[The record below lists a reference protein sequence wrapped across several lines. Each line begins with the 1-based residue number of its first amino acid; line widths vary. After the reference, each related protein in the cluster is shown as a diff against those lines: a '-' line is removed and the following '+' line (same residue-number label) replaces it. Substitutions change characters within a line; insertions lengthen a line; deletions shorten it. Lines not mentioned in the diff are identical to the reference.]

1 MPIQRIRHTGPS
13 SSTPVIAMDETTFSS
28 SSMYSSGEEEILASE
43 GLRLSRSTRWRE
55 RSRHVSYEPAVLLFC
70 FALSLSEIELTHQ
83 IIYQTCQV
91 QGFELHDCLLVG
103 TGVSTPGVAEIEAQV
118 KPAAATVTTTIVVI
132 KAVIP
137 AFSAIVFGAW
147 SDRYGRKPV
156 VVIASF
162 GLLFSYVGLAGLHY
176 LSSFMQ
182 LNSWYYVAAYIPFSV
197 VGGMA
202 TLGAA
207 LFAFIADV
215 TNDQNRTVRMGWMNA
230 FMLAGT
236 LAGFCSSKYILDWT
250 STTTFFVIATICV
263 LLGLLYTALLVED
276 SIIPSSDGELGPS
289 LGEFFSISLV
299 RDIAKAASRKRTRF
313 VWWILWLIIFCN
325 ALIEL
330 AAGGSLVEFS
340 FIHHKFDWSLMQ
352 YNHFVLIERGLAVLA
367 NVVGILV
374 LKRLFEWT
382 DTVVALVSIISYIA
396 GSTTKGFA
404 AEGWQ
409 FYLAC
414 GLSSLKGM
422 EWIAL
427 LSVST
432 YFLPSNEIA
441 KFYALA
447 FSLIGL
453 IPLASP
459 YLFGYVYEAT
469 ESSGPEMYNFVA
481 AGIYSL
487 GFLILGLI
495 QWLVNRRNQPELLL

>member
-1 MPIQRIRHTGPS
+1 
-13 SSTPVIAMDETTFSS
+13 MDETTFSS

-103 TGVSTPGVAEIEAQV
+103 TGASTPGVAEIEAQV
-118 KPAAATVTTTIVVI
+118 KPAAASVTTTIVVI

-137 AFSAIVFGAW
+137 AFGAIVFGAW

-162 GLLFSYVGLAGLHY
+162 GLLLSYFGLTGLNY

-182 LNSWYYVAAYIPFSV
+182 LNPWYYVAAYIPFSIT
-197 VGGMA
+197 GGMA
-202 TLGAA
+202 ALGAA

-215 TNDQNRTVRMGWMNA
+215 TNDHTRTIRMGLLNA
-230 FMLAGT
+230 SMLVGLLAGSY
-236 LAGFCSSKYILDWT
+236 CSKYVLEWT
-250 STTTFFVIATICV
+250 SATTLFVIATICV

-276 SIIPSSDGELGPS
+276 SIIPSSDSELGPS
-289 LGEFFSISLV
+289 LGEFFSVSLI
-299 RDIAKAASRKRTRF
+299 RDIAQAAFRKRTRF
-313 VWWILWLIIFCN
+313 VWWILWLVIACN

-330 AAGGSLVEFS
+330 AAGGSLVEYAYT
-340 FIHHKFDWSLMQ
+340 HHRFDWSLMQ
-352 YNHFVLIERGLAVLA
+352 YGHFALTEKGLAVMA
-367 NVVGILV
+367 NVVGIL
-374 LKRLFEWT
+374 LAKKLFGWT
-382 DTVVALVSIISYIA
+382 DTVVALVSIISYIVC
-396 GSTTKGFA
+396 STTEA
-404 AEGWQ
+404 LATEGWQ
-409 FYLAC
+409 FYLAS
-414 GLSSLKGM
+414 GLSTFKGM
-422 EWIAL
+422 ERVAL
-427 LSVST
+427 LSLCT

-453 IPLASP
+453 IPLVSG
-459 YLFGYVYEAT
+459 YMFGYVYEAA
-469 ESSGPEMYNFVA
+469 ESSCPEMYIFAA
-481 AGIYSL
+481 AGIYGLS
-487 GFLILGLI
+487 FLVLGLI